1 MQTGQKTPRD
11 TDQYIAGFPR
21 EVQAILQKVR
31 QSIKSAAPKAKE
43 TMGYGIPTF
52 MLDGKYLIYFAGYK
66 THIGIY
72 PVPRGTAAFNKM
84 LSAYRTGKGTLQFAL
99 DRPMPYA
106 LVSKIVKAR
115 IKENAAKAA
124 AKGQKRK

>member
-1 MQTGQKTPRD
+1 MGSRRRRGK
-11 TDQYIAGFPR
+11 
-21 EVQAILQKVR
+21 
-31 QSIKSAAPKAKE
+31 AAAS
-43 TMGYGIPTF
+43 
-52 MLDGKYLIYFAGYK
+52 YFAGYK